1 MIKLKLFLS
10 CGHFLEKTR
19 ITKMIGVVY
28 FFVFHMKFMRDNFVV
43 YHQISGVVVTLQ
55 IAL

>member
-43 YHQISGVVVTLQ
+43 YHQISGVVVPSN
-55 IAL
+55 